1 MDTPR
6 DAPTDSQRWVAERAT
21 PIMATMAVLALA
33 GAAWGVS
40 LWRGGSTWG
49 AVALA
54 VVVVV
59 LVFQVVST
67 REIAKHVSA
76 HDAGQRAR
84 RRR

>member
-6 DAPTDSQRWVAERAT
+6 DAPTDSQRWVADRAT

-33 GAAWGVS
+33 AAAWGVS

-54 VVVVV
+54 VLVVV

-67 REIAKHVSA
+67 REIAKHVAAQDSQPR
-76 HDAGQRAR
+76 GR
-84 RRR
+84 R

>member
-6 DAPTDSQRWVAERAT
+6 DAPTDSQRWVAQRAT
-21 PIMATMAVLALA
+21 PIMVVMAVLAVV

-49 AVALA
+49 AITLA
-54 VVVVV
+54 VLVVV

-67 REIAKHVSA
+67 GEIAKHVAAQDSQPR
-76 HDAGQRAR
+76 GR
-84 RRR
+84 R